1 MLVTAISWVQD
12 VLLGT
17 VATSVAVIA
26 VAAIGFGMLTGRIN
40 IRHGV
45 TVVMGCF
52 ILFGASSIV
61 AGLRY
66 AASSAGGY
74 DALPPV
80 IVQLTSALPLCWL
93 TESVHESFG
102 FSADVWLSLPAA
114 NAGSG
119 AAIQRDKPAASKGI
133 EYFMMLPLGWS
144 PASRTVLHTAPGI
157 KFGNHALFAE
167 DCSRIGKI

>member
-1 MLVTAISWVQD
+1 MLSYTSTPLTDSPAGTSVLVAAISWVQD

-66 AASSAGGY
+66 AASGAGGY
-74 DALPPV
+74 DLVPPV
-80 IVQLTSALPLCWL
+80 ITQPPPPPPPPLRPNG
-93 TESVHESFG
+93 TPAPYDPYAGASV
-102 FSADVWLSLPAA
+102 P
-114 NAGSG
+114 
-119 AAIQRDKPAASKGI
+119 IR
-133 EYFMMLPLGWS
+133 
-144 PASRTVLHTAPGI
+144 
-157 KFGNHALFAE
+157 
-167 DCSRIGKI
+167 

>member
-1 MLVTAISWVQD
+1 MILSYTSIPLSDSPAGASVLVTAISWVQD

-80 IVQLTSALPLCWL
+80 IVQPPPSPPPQPRQTGTPAPYDPYAGA
-93 TESVHESFG
+93 SV
-102 FSADVWLSLPAA
+102 P
-114 NAGSG
+114 
-119 AAIQRDKPAASKGI
+119 IR
-133 EYFMMLPLGWS
+133 
-144 PASRTVLHTAPGI
+144 
-157 KFGNHALFAE
+157 
-167 DCSRIGKI
+167 

>member
-1 MLVTAISWVQD
+1 MPLSDSPAGASVLVTAISWVQD

-74 DALPPV
+74 DALPSV
-80 IVQLTSALPLCWL
+80 IVQPPPSPPPQPRPAGTPAPYDPYAGA
-93 TESVHESFG
+93 SV
-102 FSADVWLSLPAA
+102 P
-114 NAGSG
+114 
-119 AAIQRDKPAASKGI
+119 IR
-133 EYFMMLPLGWS
+133 
-144 PASRTVLHTAPGI
+144 
-157 KFGNHALFAE
+157 
-167 DCSRIGKI
+167 

>member
-1 MLVTAISWVQD
+1 MPLRSRVGGRKNRPVILSYTSSPLSDSPAGTSVLVTAISWVQD

-66 AASSAGGY
+66 AASGAGGY

-80 IVQLTSALPLCWL
+80 IAQPPPAPPPPPRPAVAPAPYDPYAGA
-93 TESVHESFG
+93 SV
-102 FSADVWLSLPAA
+102 PP
-114 NAGSG
+114 
-119 AAIQRDKPAASKGI
+119 R
-133 EYFMMLPLGWS
+133 
-144 PASRTVLHTAPGI
+144 
-157 KFGNHALFAE
+157 
-167 DCSRIGKI
+167 